1 MIIYQ
6 HWYDT
11 NIYISIY
18 DLLFILLII
27 FGIVIHT
34 KMRTSKKIK
43 EFTYYKYYSN
53 ALIIKVLS
61 SIVFALVVMFFY
73 PGDSFEYF
81 KSINALNKLLLQ
93 DSSKYFDVLINGN
106 KPEYWSYFNN
116 ETGFPAYY
124 MWRDPNAIFVARV
137 YSPIMLLTN
146 NSYLSSS
153 IVAGLIG
160 FSGIW
165 KLYSLFCTLYP
176 NLEKKFAIAILYFPS
191 VLFWSSGIMKD
202 TLTISA
208 VGWIVYCFYKF
219 AILRKFKIKYILA
232 IFISSFVI
240 INIKAYI
247 FVALLPGI
255 LIWLFFNQIKSI
267 KSGLV
272 KFLLAPVLIVVLGLG
287 FVLLSGSL
295 SSSLG
300 AYGNVDSSIKQAQV
314 IQQDLT
320 RSEQYGDNF
329 YDIGKFDASPTGLLS
344 KAPIAIVSGL
354 FRPFLWEA
362 RNPFVILAALEATF
376 LMFLLLY
383 CLVKLSPVKF
393 FSNIFSDPMLIFAL
407 SFTLLFA
414 FGIGLATANFGALVR
429 YKIPML
435 PFFLS
440 GLFILLDK
448 IRKSNRLYN

>member
-1 MIIYQ
+1 
-6 HWYDT
+6 
-11 NIYISIY
+11 
-18 DLLFILLII
+18 
-27 FGIVIHT
+27 
-34 KMRTSKKIK
+34 
-43 EFTYYKYYSN
+43 
-53 ALIIKVLS
+53 
-61 SIVFALVVMFFY
+61 
-73 PGDSFEYF
+73 
-81 KSINALNKLLLQ
+81 
-93 DSSKYFDVLINGN
+93 
-106 KPEYWSYFNN
+106 
-116 ETGFPAYY
+116 
-124 MWRDPNAIFVARV
+124 
-137 YSPIMLLTN
+137 
-146 NSYLSSS
+146 
-153 IVAGLIG
+153 
-160 FSGIW
+160 
-165 KLYSLFCTLYP
+165 
-176 NLEKKFAIAILYFPS
+176 
-191 VLFWSSGIMKD
+191 
-202 TLTISA
+202 
-208 VGWIVYCFYKF
+208 
-219 AILRKFKIKYILA
+219 
-232 IFISSFVI
+232 
-240 INIKAYI
+240 
-247 FVALLPGI
+247 
-255 LIWLFFNQIKSI
+255 
-267 KSGLV
+267 V